1 MNDDRIIASP
11 SQGMVPD
18 NHYCPSEIV
27 DIFSDFLSRAGL
39 GSKVVY
45 VMGIYLKTARQV
57 YSGFYYDTL
66 RDQNSD
72 QELTLKMPQPLRDE
86 LEAGSLVCIGGT
98 VYRNAGNKGNIQLG
112 LKVSLVDTIQQQAVS
127 EEDMKRSELRA
138 IKTQKGFRNVD
149 TILENILM
157 KGERPE
163 VALVFATSSIT
174 MADFDAGKH
183 AAEASMDF
191 FEYRVNFA
199 SPADLCSTLRDVDGC
214 GYDLICL
221 IRGGGSGIEH
231 LDDLAVIETVVGLE
245 TAFICAVGHVEEKLF
260 LKLVSDK
267 VAPTPN
273 GLGSWFSET
282 VEKVVKTR
290 QDSIA
295 VITEQVKKQFQ
306 ERIDAQTKQ
315 NAELQEKLKALTRQA
330 EESTKQNAEASRK
343 MTEQHAADNKKL
355 QDQLAEANKKNGEM
369 TEAMRK
375 QTQEHSEQMKALNAS
390 LESFKKDS
398 AQQSRQHNETLQAIQ
413 KSNADLIGKNTAL
426 NEELS
431 RTRSILAEAQAGKQ
445 KVPAITYVL
454 AAACVILAIIAF
466 AF

>member
-45 VMGIYLKTARQV
+45 VTGIYLKTARQV

-72 QELTLKMPQPLRDE
+72 QELTLKMPQTLRDE

-112 LKVSLVDTIQQQAVS
+112 LKVSRVDTIQQQAVS
-127 EEDMKRSELRA
+127 EEDMRRSELRA
-138 IKTQKGFRNVD
+138 SKTQRGFRNVD
-149 TILENILM
+149 SILETILM

-163 VALVFATSSIT
+163 IALVFATSSIT
-174 MADFDAGKH
+174 MADFDAGKR

-199 SPADLCSTLRDVDGC
+199 SPSDLCSTLRDVDGC

-231 LDDLAVIETVVGLE
+231 LDDLAVLETVVGLD
-245 TAFICAVGHVEEKLF
+245 TAFVCAVGHVEEKIF

-267 VAPTPN
+267 VASTPN
-273 GLGSWFSET
+273 GLGSWFSDT
-282 VEKVVKTR
+282 AEKIAKTR
-290 QDSIA
+290 QDSVA

-315 NAELQEKLKALTRQA
+315 NTELQEKLKVLTKQA
-330 EESTKQNAEASRK
+330 EDSARQNAEASRK

-355 QDQLAEANKKNGEM
+355 QEQLSEANKKNGDLSE
-369 TEAMRK
+369 TIRK
-375 QTQEHSEQMKALNAS
+375 QTLEHSEQMKALNATM
-390 LESFKKDS
+390 ESFKKDS
-398 AQQSRQHNETLQAIQ
+398 AQQAKQHNETLQAIQ
-413 KSNADLIGKNTAL
+413 KSNAELMGKNARL
-426 NEELS
+426 NEDLSNARADLS
-431 RTRSILAEAQAGKQ
+431 RALSEKPKTP
-445 KVPAITYVL
+445 VITYVL
-454 AAACVILAIIAF
+454 AVACVILAIIAF
-466 AF
+466 AL